1 MKKLNTNKTILVIDS
16 NKIHR
21 LLLERILNHT
31 HYNLVFATNEKEIYY
46 YCHSIM
52 NFDLVIIELFLCGT
66 DGFALIKLIKEIRK
80 EIPIIAL
87 TVCATK
93 KEREKCFES
102 GCDVFIS
109 KPFAAV
115 NLIKILEQ
123 TLKN

>member
-1 MKKLNTNKTILVIDS
+1 MKKPNTNKTILVIDS

-21 LLLERILNHT
+21 LLLENILKRTN
-31 HYNLVFATNEKEIYY
+31 YNLVFATNEKEIYY

-52 NFDLVIIELFLCGT
+52 NFDLVLIELYLCGT
-66 DGFALIKLIKEIRK
+66 DGFNLIKLIKKINK
-80 EIPIIAL
+80 EIPVIAL
-87 TVCATK
+87 TVCASK
-93 KEREKCFES
+93 KEREKCFKS